1 MFRRLLKSLTCML
14 LCCAVIL
21 FGFTACQDLG
31 EDVKIEADYYIL
43 FPTVTMVALGE
54 VDTANM
60 EDLYN
65 KETSENLTSPFATE
79 KEYLY
84 MIIAIDP
91 PAGKVLTCDS
101 VAMYLLYSGDIDQTL
116 EVSCFICDNNA
127 FKKIT
132 TETDSFTE
140 NPESII
146 GSTTANLKA
155 IINNPKAKQP
165 QNSFVLNFAKSEFS
179 TFGYIVVIFKRT
191 TPSTVAFRPTNVM
204 IHTNSLKDGE

>member
-1 MFRRLLKSLTCML
+1 ML
-14 LCCAVIL
+14 LCFAVIL
-21 FGFTACQDLG
+21 LGFTACQDLG
-31 EDVKIEADYYIL
+31 EDVKTETDYYAL

-65 KETSENLTSPFATE
+65 KETSEGLTSPFPAE

-84 MIIAIDP
+84 MLIAIDP

-101 VAMYLLYSGDIDQTL
+101 VAMYLLYSGSEDQSL
-116 EVSCFICDNNA
+116 EVSCFICDNL
-127 FKKIT
+127 FFDKIT
-132 TETDSFTE
+132 TDTDSFTE

-146 GSTTANLKA
+146 GRTTVKLKA
-155 IINNPKAKQP
+155 LVNNPKLKQP
-165 QNSFVLNFAKSEFS
+165 QNSFVLNFAKTEFS
-179 TFGYIVVIFKRT
+179 SFGYIVVIFKKT
-191 TPSTVAFRPTNVM
+191 TSAEAAFRPTNVM

>member
-1 MFRRLLKSLTCML
+1 MLRRVFKSLTCML
-14 LCCAVIL
+14 LCFAVIL

-31 EDVKIEADYYIL
+31 EDVKTEADYYAL
-43 FPTVTMVALGE
+43 FPTVTMVGLGE

-65 KETSENLTSPFATE
+65 KETSENLTSPFTTE

-91 PAGKVLTCDS
+91 PTGKVLTCDS
-101 VAMYLLYSGDIDQTL
+101 VAMYLLYSGDVDQTL
-116 EVSCFICDNNA
+116 EVSCFICDNDV
-127 FKKIT
+127 FDKIT
-132 TETDSFTE
+132 TDTASFTE
-140 NPESII
+140 NPEAIL
-146 GSTTANLKA
+146 GHTTAKLKA
-155 IINNPKAKQP
+155 IIDNLKAKQP

-191 TPSTVAFRPTNVM
+191 TPASVSFRPTNVM